1 MTSSRAASLE
11 PRGVTAKLA
20 QQIAVKF
27 YDLFADPPLA
37 RLAFKILGLELL
49 GVALSFHWT
58 IPPAAI
64 KSKRENAV
72 T

>member
-1 MTSSRAASLE
+1 MASSATSLWRAL
-11 PRGVTAKLA
+11 RL
-20 QQIAVKF
+20 KF
-27 YDLFADPPLA
+27 
-37 RLAFKILGLELL
+37 LGLELL
-49 GVALSFHWT
+49 GVVALSFHWT

>member
-1 MTSSRAASLE
+1 MTSSATFLW
-11 PRGVTAKLA
+11 
-20 QQIAVKF
+20 
-27 YDLFADPPLA
+27 